1 MPNRKLMAIFAM
13 TVLTFGYFINSP
25 DKQTLVM
32 NNVTT
37 PQNDKAQYATT
48 INEKIY
54 LQSNTP
60 LLGSDRPKSLADI
73 DHAVVLL
80 VDKDGNLIVNSDT
93 HDLFEFY
100 LSAMG
105 EEPLEQI
112 LIRIRHDIEKQISGA
127 AKDQAFLLLKNF
139 VDYKIE
145 LSSLDTDLKNTS
157 NTTRSQLEN
166 LTLQKAGVASLRA
179 KYFTPNTY
187 QAFFLQE
194 ERYDEFMLAQLAIQQ
209 NSELDALQKK
219 QQLDALTNELPDD
232 IKRVRQTVSRHAE
245 LYQDAQDMR
254 NNGASNEDIYQ
265 LRANSLG
272 DNAAMALAELDL
284 KRSQWRQ
291 RLNQY
296 AQQRDAILDSGL
308 SDDDSQMA
316 IDTLISQ
323 NFSQPESIRVKAL
336 DHTL

>member
-1 MPNRKLMAIFAM
+1 MYNRKLLIAFVM
-13 TVLTFGYFINSP
+13 TALSCGYFIQSP
-25 DKQTLVM
+25 DSQTLVM
-32 NNVTT
+32 NNGAAI
-37 PQNDKAQYATT
+37 QIHKEQHATA

-54 LQSNTP
+54 SQSTSP
-60 LLGSDRPKSLADI
+60 LLTNPVPASLDGL
-73 DHAVVLL
+73 DHNVVLL
-80 VDKDGNLIVNSDT
+80 TDEHGNLIVNSDT
-93 HDLFEFY
+93 LDLFEFY

-105 EEPLEQI
+105 EEPLENI
-112 LIRIRHDIEKQISGA
+112 LIRIRHDIENQLTAA
-127 AKDQAFLLLKNF
+127 AKDQAFKLLKNF

-145 LSSLDTDLKNTS
+145 LSSLANDLN
-157 NTTRSQLEN
+157 NTTSSQLEN
-166 LTLQKAGVASLRA
+166 LALQKASVASLRA
-179 KYFTPNTY
+179 KYFTPDTY

-219 QQLDALTNELPDD
+219 QQLDALSNELPDD
-232 IKRVRQTVSRHAE
+232 IQRIRQTVSRHAD

-265 LRANSLG
+265 LRANTLG
-272 DNAAMALAELDL
+272 DDAASALAELDL
-284 KRSQWRQ
+284 KRNQWQQ

-323 NFSQPESIRVKAL
+323 NFSRPESIRVKAL